1 MINKKNSSRKEFLI
15 NTMYLFFLSI
25 FLIVVFLAK
34 RFNLPVSESNFFI
47 RETATLASTIKIYW
61 HTPIYVYLLHFIQ
74 NIFSA
79 WRMNYY
85 YINVFSI
92 FISMIIVSKI
102 SDQYQTPKFL
112 KYLLL
117 FMLITYSPLFN
128 SLYLVDIDTS
138 LIIPMILGVI
148 YILNMQIG
156 FKKKQLLLGLM
167 LVLIFWTK
175 EVVYFITMPCILLS
189 YIKTYNYKKGSYYFG
204 ILLLSTLAINIST
217 YGVYSQLIYGDW
229 GALSF
234 NGSKMLDVFSP
245 KDLGAKSSYIKR
257 LISILIWFNPI
268 TFLIAGLNLKKSENS
283 KLINLNIMLIIP
295 VIIYFFLWGG
305 VGFPKYF
312 IPYASLLLVSIFS
325 ISLEKKFSKLIIQK
339 AVFLAIVLIAMYYY
353 LGDYILIAYRSIN
366 ENPFPIFTI
375 IFYAALYGFLPIV
388 MAMILK
394 KKFNIKIVIT
404 LILFFIS
411 QNTALFIHQLQANY
425 STNYHYGDIGLSD
438 VISYIN
444 HQKINEQTDFMLYNY
459 MYKKSQMDHSEKYFI
474 ERDMSFI
481 RRAFPWSKRVYSY
494 EYVMKNYKKIDQI
507 GNYQVWAK

>member
-257 LISILIWFNPI
+257 L
-268 TFLIAGLNLKKSENS
+268 
-283 KLINLNIMLIIP
+283 
-295 VIIYFFLWGG
+295 
-305 VGFPKYF
+305 
-312 IPYASLLLVSIFS
+312 
-325 ISLEKKFSKLIIQK
+325 
-339 AVFLAIVLIAMYYY
+339 
-353 LGDYILIAYRSIN
+353 
-366 ENPFPIFTI
+366 
-375 IFYAALYGFLPIV
+375 
-388 MAMILK
+388 
-394 KKFNIKIVIT
+394 
-404 LILFFIS
+404 
-411 QNTALFIHQLQANY
+411 
-425 STNYHYGDIGLSD
+425 
-438 VISYIN
+438 
-444 HQKINEQTDFMLYNY
+444 
-459 MYKKSQMDHSEKYFI
+459 
-474 ERDMSFI
+474 
-481 RRAFPWSKRVYSY
+481 
-494 EYVMKNYKKIDQI
+494 
-507 GNYQVWAK
+507 YQF